1 MDFCVGVLLTW
12 FYHRRRYNPAM
23 PFLIKADF
31 PTGHCRWLSA
41 PRLGGIRTFVPR
53 EAAEVF
59 ETADKARAAIDE
71 MKRNSLQVQGV
82 ALSITEIDDHSPA

>member
-1 MDFCVGVLLTW
+1 
-12 FYHRRRYNPAM
+12 M

-53 EAAEVF
+53 EEAEVF
-59 ETADKARAAIDE
+59 ETEDKARAAMDE
-71 MKRNSLQVQGV
+71 MTRNSLQVQGV
-82 ALSITEIDDHSPA
+82 ALSLTEGDDHSLA